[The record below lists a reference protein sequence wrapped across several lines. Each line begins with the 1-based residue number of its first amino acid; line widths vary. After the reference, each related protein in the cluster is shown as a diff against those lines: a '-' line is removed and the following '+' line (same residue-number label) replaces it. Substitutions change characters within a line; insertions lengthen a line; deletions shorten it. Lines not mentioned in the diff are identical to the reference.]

1 MFFYAVKKWGVLPT
15 MSISEA
21 DIGHDRRVAAVGT
34 GGRGGALVADK
45 LRAASRFP
53 RFLLQQCQ
61 RSLAV
66 GRSAPHTAAG
76 LSCTLS
82 FIKQKMW
89 GPNVVFII

>member
-1 MFFYAVKKWGVLPT
+1 MHPQGKLKRLSAGAFLCSKKWGVLPA

-61 RSLAV
+61 RSLLQSVDLHRTQQPACPAHFP
-66 GRSAPHTAAG
+66 S
-76 LSCTLS
+76 
-82 FIKQKMW
+82 
-89 GPNVVFII
+89 